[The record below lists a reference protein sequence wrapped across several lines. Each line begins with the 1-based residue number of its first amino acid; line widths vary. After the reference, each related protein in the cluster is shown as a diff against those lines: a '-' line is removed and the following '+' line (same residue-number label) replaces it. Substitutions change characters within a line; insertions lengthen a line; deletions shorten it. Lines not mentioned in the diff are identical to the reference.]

1 MIRNFV
7 LGLGACAI
15 AIASGCGKAP
25 IVAPSGQSAEIKE
38 KVRSVEVV
46 KGVNANDG
54 EIKKNVVEAAPKI
67 EEKVKVLAAQNP
79 LPDLNIQP
87 NTPEAAKRVKDIQFE
102 LQSLEAKSALLKK
115 ELMRL
120 QPVVDLKADAD
131 PVKFDDRG
139 AAMEGGTF
147 YITKG
152 TKFVSYDA
160 ESKIITISQARGP
173 NRSFLVSDTCV
184 SRVDTKPSELK
195 YLKKGDSTTVAYEKN
210 SKLVAYTWT
219 YINTFER

>member
-15 AIASGCGKAP
+15 AMASGCGKAP

-67 EEKVKVLAAQNP
+67 EEKVKILAAQNP

-87 NTPEAAKRVKDIQFE
+87 NTPEAAKRVKDIQLE

-120 QPVVDLKADAD
+120 QPD

>member
-7 LGLGACAI
+7 LGLGVCAI

-25 IVAPSGQSAEIKE
+25 IVAPSGQIAEIKE

-46 KGVNANDG
+46 KAVNAVDG
-54 EIKKNVVEAAPKI
+54 EIKKNVIDAAPKI

-79 LPDLNIQP
+79 LPDLNILP
-87 NTPEAAKRVKDIQFE
+87 NTPEAAKRIKDIQFE
-102 LQSLEAKSALLKK
+102 LQALEAKSALLKK
-115 ELMRL
+115 ELVRL

-131 PVKFDDRG
+131 PVKFDDRAG
-139 AAMEGGTF
+139 AMEGGTF

-160 ESKIITISQARGP
+160 ETKIITISQTRGP

-184 SRVDTKPSELK
+184 SRVDTKISELN
-195 YLKKGDSTTVAYEKN
+195 YLKKGDSTTVAYDKEFKTCIVHMD
-210 SKLVAYTWT
+210 LREY
-219 YINTFER
+219 F

>member
-46 KGVNANDG
+46 KGVNADDG
-54 EIKKNVVEAAPKI
+54 EIKKNVVDAAPKI

-79 LPDLNIQP
+79 LPDLNILP

-102 LQSLEAKSALLKK
+102 LQTLEAKSALLKK
-115 ELMRL
+115 EMMRL
-120 QPVVDLKADAD
+120 QPIVD
-131 PVKFDDRG
+131 
-139 AAMEGGTF
+139 
-147 YITKG
+147 
-152 TKFVSYDA
+152 
-160 ESKIITISQARGP
+160 
-173 NRSFLVSDTCV
+173 
-184 SRVDTKPSELK
+184 RV
-195 YLKKGDSTTVAYEKN
+195 
-210 SKLVAYTWT
+210 
-219 YINTFER
+219 